1 MPIWA
6 CIVGA
11 VAVVA
16 AMGSAIAVY
25 DVNRQVAALKEDELA
40 QRRSHAERSANHLA
54 SQLLEEGRPTEL
66 KAVNRA
72 RWLRSYWS
80 RTVTRQPYRLYAAVL
95 DLDALVTE
103 APVAILRVPDLHLEV
118 PVFATDSELHLNRGA
133 GLIAGMGDPDKGGN
147 VGIAGHRDGFFRA
160 LKDVKPGQLIEIETR
175 ARTHR
180 YRVVSTEIVD
190 PKDVHV
196 LEDTLDPTVT
206 IVTCYPFY
214 FLGSAPQRFIVRGA
228 YEWT

>member
-1 MPIWA
+1 MLEELEER
-6 CIVGA
+6 
-11 VAVVA
+11 VVRPVE
-16 AMGSAIAVY
+16 IL
-25 DVNRQVAALKEDELA
+25 DDEHA
-40 QRRSHAERSANHLA
+40 RSDGC
-54 SQLLEEGRPTEL
+54 QLLEEAAPRGERL
-66 KAVNRA
+66 LAA
-72 RWLRSYWS
+72 RR
-80 RTVTRQPYRLYAAVL
+80 RTVGFGPDERGEASL
-95 DLDALVTE
+95 ALVTE

-206 IVTCYPFY
+206 VTCYPFY